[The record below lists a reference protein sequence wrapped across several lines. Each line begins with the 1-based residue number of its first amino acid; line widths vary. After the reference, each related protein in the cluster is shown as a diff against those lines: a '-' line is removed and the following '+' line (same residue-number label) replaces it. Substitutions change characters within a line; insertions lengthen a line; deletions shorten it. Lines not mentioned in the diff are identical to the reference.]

1 LAADILIH
9 AEREV
14 YLKDLIEKQYLET
27 IGQADDIMEQ
37 TAAQMPDY
45 MANSGEYSAAEMA
58 LREEQYRYEK
68 EIQQSV
74 NRSLYEYQIALA
86 QLEDDRQRYQQ
97 ELATTDQEFQQTLA
111 QIEQYENQIRT
122 AIEQAVTALEQY
134 IQNSNQ
140 FYATT
145 CDGENNCTVDTNT
158 LNAAGQNLDQ
168 LIQDLRNGL
177 NTNAPLSQLALQM
190 TQYMEARLTDAQQ
203 TRDQWDADIYVT
215 ASEYYAEPIF
225 GPADPG
231 IKLST
236 NGSYSNIYVDHMS
249 GANTQKLKDHLKN
262 GDYREVVNVRNV
274 DVCGFSPSHS
284 PAPITVNSWSTNGC
298 YSNEGLAL
306 YSYEITAASPTFWG
320 IWIMWWEGH
329 MEQEVRYYA
338 NFELYDQNAEANR
351 DVWQGYVDDID
362 PMAALW
368 RDDLLPAIE
377 NWEAQK
383 ATYQANYAA
392 WQAQAQNDTQA
403 MDNHVRTSQ
412 ELLIRER
419 NAYLNDVE
427 AQIKDDREQFRQ
439 AQKRVEEGAADAE
452 VRELLAKTSG
462 ATESPGA
469 IHTMLASRIYA
480 PSNAESFLERPKVE
494 RPDFSKMEEVYAKF
508 QTGLQGSLQ
517 IAQAQNLKSLARD
530 TKTQVLEDV
539 KKQLESTRKIEV
551 TEKEIA
557 AAVQQRIDKL
567 VQKRNESPWEY
578 HAPID
583 EAEIRK
589 EVTENIRERKE
600 RLAW

>member
-1 LAADILIH
+1 MKHLTESRNKHKSGSMETLDANHNINKQKNTKRSRRYGAMMRRTSVLLIVSMLTWILAPGAMLLAQPVTVNPITPPAFNSNDFAPVFQAAQGAPGEAAWESMVAGARGNLAAQWDAQVDAMIQNELAGITTSDNIQDVNAYKEYVRGELELQRDAAFEQWDLAADILIH

-37 TAAQMPDY
+37 TAGQMPDY
-45 MANSGEYSAAEMA
+45 MANSGEYSAAEQA

-68 EIQQSV
+68 EIQASV

-97 ELATTDQEFQQTLA
+97 QLATTDQEFQQTLA

-145 CDGENNCTVDTNT
+145 YDSENNPIVDTNT
-158 LNAAGQNLDQ
+158 LNTAGQNLDQ

-203 TRDQWDADIYVT
+203 TRDQWDADIYT
-215 ASEYYAEPIF
+215 PGFDNYAEPIF

-236 NGSYSNIYVDHMS
+236 NGSYSNIYVDYLT
-249 GANTQKLKDHLKN
+249 GANQQKLKDHLRN
-262 GDYREVVNVRNV
+262 GDYREVVNISNV

-320 IWIMWWEGH
+320 IWIMWWE
-329 MEQEVRYYA
+329 
-338 NFELYDQNAEANR
+338 
-351 DVWQGYVDDID
+351 
-362 PMAALW
+362 
-368 RDDLLPAIE
+368 
-377 NWEAQK
+377 
-383 ATYQANYAA
+383 
-392 WQAQAQNDTQA
+392 
-403 MDNHVRTSQ
+403 
-412 ELLIRER
+412 
-419 NAYLNDVE
+419 
-427 AQIKDDREQFRQ
+427 
-439 AQKRVEEGAADAE
+439 
-452 VRELLAKTSG
+452 
-462 ATESPGA
+462 
-469 IHTMLASRIYA
+469 
-480 PSNAESFLERPKVE
+480 
-494 RPDFSKMEEVYAKF
+494 
-508 QTGLQGSLQ
+508 
-517 IAQAQNLKSLARD
+517 
-530 TKTQVLEDV
+530 
-539 KKQLESTRKIEV
+539 
-551 TEKEIA
+551 
-557 AAVQQRIDKL
+557 
-567 VQKRNESPWEY
+567 
-578 HAPID
+578 
-583 EAEIRK
+583 
-589 EVTENIRERKE
+589 
-600 RLAW
+600 